1 MDEAYSHSA
10 PISQIIK
17 KNLFFDLYF
26 FPAIYREVKE
36 EVSFNIYPF
45 IPPVTYTLNERKI
58 DKSRSG
64 KIKVTLKGNCTDTRS
79 LTSIE
84 NKDRIFITARQQELI
99 GSLDLQYKLDE
110 SSGLLYSLIG
120 NLSVGI
126 SKKQKRKIEVE
137 IFRSCLC
144 IPYNIFNYHISQ
156 CCY

>member
-10 PISQIIK
+10 HIKQIIK

-36 EVSFNIYPF
+36 EVSFNNYPF
-45 IPPVTYTLNERKI
+45 IPPITYTFNERKT

-64 KIKVTLKGNCTDTRS
+64 KIKVILKGNCTDTRS
-79 LTSIE
+79 WTIIK
-84 NKDRIFITARQQELI
+84 NKDRIFIPARQQELI
-99 GSLDLQYKLDE
+99 GSF
-110 SSGLLYSLIG
+110 
-120 NLSVGI
+120 SVGI